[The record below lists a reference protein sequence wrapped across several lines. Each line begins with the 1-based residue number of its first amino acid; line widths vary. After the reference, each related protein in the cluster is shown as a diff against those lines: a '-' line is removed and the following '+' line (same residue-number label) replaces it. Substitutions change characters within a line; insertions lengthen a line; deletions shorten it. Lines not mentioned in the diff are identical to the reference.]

1 MTKNQI
7 IQQYKNEALN
17 SIAKIYHPK
26 YNFRYDEYSHLSGS
40 EQKEEEIRSIIQN
53 MNKNIEEVK
62 KKEKEIE
69 SKKTNNNEHIR
80 TL

>member
-26 YNFRYDEYSHLSGS
+26 YNFRCDEYSHLSGS
-40 EQKEEEIRSIIQN
+40 EQKEEEIRSIIQQ
-53 MNKNIEEVK
+53 MNYKIDIVK
-62 KKEKEIE
+62 KKEKELKKSKEE
-69 SKKTNNNEHIR
+69 SNI
-80 TL
+80 